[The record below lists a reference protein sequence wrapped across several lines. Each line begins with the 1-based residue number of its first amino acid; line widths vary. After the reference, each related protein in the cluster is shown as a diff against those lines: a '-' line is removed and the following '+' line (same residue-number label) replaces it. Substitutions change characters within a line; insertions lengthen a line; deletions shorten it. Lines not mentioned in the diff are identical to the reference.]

1 MAKDF
6 QGVRAQCS
14 LLREIKNLARCCFF
28 FWFLMNLEKVS
39 NARGVAG

>member
-6 QGVRAQCS
+6 QGARAVFFV
-14 LLREIKNLARCCFF
+14 ARNKEFGAMLFF